1 MASSN
6 NKFYMFYERRN
17 DLVTLVKQKY
27 ETTKGTIVLFANF
40 ERDGHV
46 FRQDSSFYYYTGL
59 QESAAAL
66 WIDVET
72 GKLTLFVPNFG
83 KERAK
88 WVADAIEANERKAQ
102 EFHVDAIEYLGNQCV
117 GYQCHPFFT
126 HREYEHFLKAIEQAI
141 GNGQKIYTLN
151 PSNASDYIEQR
162 FVLQRIAEM
171 LPAFKQSLVDISA
184 VVAQMRRKKS
194 RFEIEQLYKAIEIT
208 IDAQEAVMQLM
219 QSGKKENELQA
230 LIEYHYTISGA
241 TAAFSSIVA
250 SGKNSTILHYMENKR
265 TLVSGDLVV
274 VDIGAR
280 FNEYC
285 ADITRTYPVS
295 GIFSQRQKE
304 VYNLVLETQ
313 TYIANLAKP
322 GMWLSNKNEPEQ
334 SLNHLAKK
342 FIEDHGYGDY
352 CIHGIGHFLGLDVHD
367 VGDYSQPLQ
376 VGDVITIE
384 PGIYIAEESLGVR
397 IEDDYWIVPDGAIC
411 LSENLPKESKDIEKA
426 LAYAVEKEEK

>member
-1 MASSN
+1 
-6 NKFYMFYERRN
+6 MFHERRTE
-17 DLVTLVKQKY
+17 LIALVKQKY
-27 ETTKGTIVLFANF
+27 EITQGTIVLFANF
-40 ERDGHV
+40 ERDGYV
-46 FRQDSSFYYYTGL
+46 FKQDSSFFYYTGL
-59 QESAAAL
+59 QEPAAAL
-66 WIDVET
+66 WIDIET
-72 GKLTLFVPNFG
+72 GRSTLFVPNFG

-88 WVADAIEANERKAQ
+88 WVADAIEASEEKAQ
-102 EFHVDAIEYLGNQCV
+102 EFHVDEIKYLGNQCV

-126 HREYEHFLKAIEQAI
+126 HREYEQLLKLIEDSI
-141 GNGQKIYTLN
+141 GQGRKLYTLN

-162 FVLQRIAEM
+162 FVLQRIVEIIPS
-171 LPAFKQSLVDISA
+171 LKQSLCDISSL
-184 VVAQMRRKKS
+184 VAQMRRKKS
-194 RFEIEQLYKAIEIT
+194 KFEIEQLYKAIEIT
-208 IDAQEAVMQLM
+208 IDAQEATMQLM
-219 QSGKKENELQA
+219 EPGKKENELQA

-280 FNEYC
+280 YNSYC
-285 ADITRTYPVS
+285 ADLTRTYPVS
-295 GIFSQRQKE
+295 GSFTQRQKE
-304 VYNLVLETQ
+304 VYELVLQTQ
-313 TYIANLAKP
+313 AYIANLAKP
-322 GMWLSNKNEPEQ
+322 GVWLSNKNEPDQ

-342 FIEDHGYGDY
+342 FIEDHGYGEY

-384 PGIYIAEESLGVR
+384 PGIYIPHESIGIR
-397 IEDDYWIVPDGAIC
+397 IEDDYWIVSDGALC

-426 LAYAVEKEEK
+426 LAYALEKK